1 MSYNIPYFI
10 HFKYI
15 HILHRYLGCEL
26 CGSLNKNELNTIKR
40 LIIKFSKKIE
50 INDKTNLEE
59 LLGNIEKNLDELYM
73 KYTTKERRTINQFV
87 DCFKL
92 DNIDDSEELIENPN
106 NVKENKIEENK
117 STIKEYKKS
126 NNTQEIKIIKSPI
139 ESIVNLAMKN
149 KQTTINKKEENKEI
163 ISEEKVEIPE
173 IPKDIPLPIE
183 ENPLPLEDNS
193 IPTEKEMKTYYGVL
207 YGKDT
212 YQQRF
217 VLCLINNIGQD
228 LTAAEIGEKTNLT
241 EKQIKNVYDKFDVR
255 FKNTILKNI
264 KISKKLIIIDGIS
277 KNKRSF
283 CWIGENVLE
292 NKVNFSR

>member
-10 HFKYI
+10 HFKYV

-59 LLGNIEKNLDELYM
+59 LLDNIEKNLDELYM

-106 NVKENKIEENK
+106 DVKENKIEENK

-193 IPTEKEMKTYYGVL
+193 IPTEEEMKTYYGVL

-241 EKQIKNVYDKFDVR
+241 EKQIKNVYDKFDNR
-255 FKNTILKNI
+255 FKNTIMKNI

-283 CWIGENVLE
+283 SWIGENVLE